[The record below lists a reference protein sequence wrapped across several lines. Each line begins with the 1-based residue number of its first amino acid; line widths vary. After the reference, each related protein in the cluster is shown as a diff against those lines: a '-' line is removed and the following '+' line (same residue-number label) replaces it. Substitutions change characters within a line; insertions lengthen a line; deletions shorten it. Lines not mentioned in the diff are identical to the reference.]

1 MLLKRTNIE
10 EKLIRERLKQKK
22 EESII
27 QEVREILQQ
36 AGQVDNRIF
45 ETLSSPALPKAE
57 STFNFDLL
65 ETQKIYHID
74 QIKKI
79 CIDYRLRFLDS
90 KYFKGKIPQEAITRI
105 KELEKQHGFEI
116 RNFKI
121 IAPSRLFKLED
132 KDDPLLFAPIGNNYF
147 YLVHKW
153 GNDLHPLRKILVW
166 PFKDLLN
173 LVILVL
179 ALSYL
184 VTLMIP
190 QGLFSKHG
198 SGIEFW
204 ILFFFMFK
212 CIAAVVIYYG
222 FALGKNFNPGIWN
235 SKYYNT

>member
-1 MLLKRTNIE
+1 MLKRTNIE
-10 EKLIRERLKQKK
+10 EKLAYERSIQKREDSIIREVKK
-22 EESII
+22 ILERTDEI
-27 QEVREILQQ
+27 QDRILGNLTGPFQSQ
-36 AGQVDNRIF
+36 TYN
-45 ETLSSPALPKAE
+45 
-57 STFNFDLL
+57 TFDFNLL
-65 ETQKIYHID
+65 ETEKIYHID

-90 KYFKGKIPQEAITRI
+90 KYFKGKIPQEAISKI
-105 KELEKQHGFEI
+105 KVLEKRHGVELKG
-116 RNFKI
+116 FKI

-132 KDDPLLFAPIGNNYF
+132 KDDPLLFVPLGNDYF

-153 GNDLHPLRKILVW
+153 GNDLHPLRKLLVW

-173 LVILVL
+173 LVVLVL
-179 ALSYL
+179 IVSYL
-184 VTLMIP
+184 ATLLIP

-198 SGIEFW
+198 STVEFW

-235 SKYYNT
+235 NKYYNT